1 MFPLIR
7 LEEICKFYGVG
18 ESRVNALENIS
29 LEVKKG
35 EMIAV
40 LGNSG
45 SGKSTLMNIIGCLD
59 SPTRGRYYLDGKNV
73 AKMSDKQL
81 SFVRG
86 KTIGFIF
93 QSFNLIPSLSAL
105 ENVELPLVYRGIP
118 KSKSRE
124 MAKEALS
131 KVGLYNRMK
140 HSPSQLSGGQ
150 QQRVAVARAIASS
163 PPVILA
169 DEPTGNLDSR
179 SGREVMEL
187 IWSLNNDGHTVLIIT
202 HDQNLAETIPAKIMI
217 SDGKIVKKS

>member
-1 MFPLIR
+1 MLFKLSLKNIKKSFNGIEV
-7 LEEICKFYGVG
+7 LKD
-18 ESRVNALENIS
+18 IS
-29 LEVKKG
+29 LTVDKG
-35 EMIAV
+35 EV
-40 LGNSG
+40 LSIIGPSG

>member
-59 SPTRGRYYLDGKNV
+59 SPTRGRYYLNGKNV

-105 ENVELPLVYRGIP
+105 ENVELPLVYRGVP

-187 IWSLNNDGHTVLIIT
+187 IRSLNNDGHTVLIIT